1 MHLPLL
7 SLALA
12 SSLFCTTFE
21 PSPAQAPCTSVLS
34 ANTSTVSVTG
44 GGTQVLSL
52 QTNAPFRAFSIVGSF
67 SNGPSEPYFSYGG
80 LHIARDRYLVLS
92 YLGRSPF
99 LPGGEAYAPG
109 GHQIFTDALGAAA
122 QSVVVP
128 PGQWFHLVGR
138 TVRHGVYSIDP
149 QMLLPDCGSNVVS
162 LTFVP

>member
-7 SLALA
+7 SLAFA
-12 SSLFCTTFE
+12 SSLFCTTLE

-34 ANTSTVSVTG
+34 ANTSTVSVTT

-52 QTNAPFRAFSIVGSF
+52 QTNAPFRVFSIVGSF
-67 SNGPSEPYFSYGG
+67 SSGPSEPYFSYGG
-80 LHIARDRYLVLS
+80 LHLTRDRYLMLS

-109 GHQIFTDALGAAA
+109 GHQISTDALGAAVK
-122 QSVVVP
+122 SVVVP
-128 PGQWFHLVGR
+128 PGQWFHLVGQ
-138 TVRHGVYSIDP
+138 TVRHGVYTIDP